1 MRLDFLQWYKDLE
14 YRLRGQPGLHLLLS
28 SAVDEPTE
36 LLHKHLKQFADEQF
50 ESRINV
56 PIFRGHQR
64 LIKNIGKRYNADPE
78 NILITRGASNA
89 IYLVC
94 RAFLAK
100 DDHVIIESPAYEPLI
115 ASPEFINT
123 KITYL
128 KRRPPD
134 YSFDLN
140 ELNSAVTS
148 KTKLVLITNLHN
160 PSGAYLDNDV
170 LLKAATVV
178 KNRNENVKI
187 VVDEIYRDFV
197 PGDSKPIAA
206 FDDCFISLNSLTKV
220 YGLGVI
226 HSGWLIAG
234 RHTISVIKR
243 LQILTEGSGS
253 RFLESLIAL
262 IIENL
267 DEYLNRSLEIV
278 SRNREIICQ
287 YMKPLFNK
295 EILTG
300 DIPFHGCIYFPRI
313 VGINNT
319 RQLVESMIEKYRIYT
334 VPGHFFGEPGHIRIG
349 FGTKPEIFEKDLQLF
364 VEVIASIIR
373 QR

>member
-14 YRLRGQPGLHLLLS
+14 YRLHGQPGLHLLLS

-36 LLHKHLKQFADEQF
+36 LLHKHLKQFGDERF

-56 PIFRGHQR
+56 PIFRGHQG
-64 LIKNIGKRYNADPE
+64 LIKNIGKRYNTDPE

-89 IYLVC
+89 IYLIC
-94 RAFLAK
+94 QAFLTK
-100 DDHVIIESPAYEPLI
+100 DDHVIIESPTYEPLI

-128 KRRPPD
+128 RRRSPD
-134 YSFDLN
+134 YLFDLD
-140 ELNSAVTS
+140 ELDSAVTS

-160 PSGAYLDNDV
+160 PSGAYLDNDF
-170 LLKAATVV
+170 LLKAAGIV
-178 KNRNENVKI
+178 KSRNENVKI

-226 HSGWLIAG
+226 HSGWLIAS
-234 RHTISVIKR
+234 RHTISVIKQ

-253 RFLESLIAL
+253 RFLESLTAL

-267 DEYLNRSLEIV
+267 DEYLNRSLETGESSV
-278 SRNREIICQ
+278 S
-287 YMKPLFNK
+287 
-295 EILTG
+295 ILN
-300 DIPFHGCIYFPRI
+300 PFLI
-313 VGINNT
+313 
-319 RQLVESMIEKYRIYT
+319 K
-334 VPGHFFGEPGHIRIG
+334 
-349 FGTKPEIFEKDLQLF
+349 IF
-364 VEVIASIIR
+364 
-373 QR
+373 